1 MLTQTEVWGLM
12 TERFNRAE
20 IAQACECDETVA
32 RALMIAAAMGRGI
45 DERNPRR
52 LMHLGRTAGHLA
64 ASPQIPRCNSQ
75 D

>member
-52 LMHLGRTAGHLA
+52 IIHLSRAAVA
-64 ASPQIPRCNSQ
+64 ASGLSARCSE
-75 D
+75 

>member
-1 MLTQTEVWGLM
+1 VLTESEVWSLM
-12 TERFNRAE
+12 AERCNRAE
-20 IAQACECDETVA
+20 IASACQCDETVA
-32 RALMIAAAMGRGI
+32 KALMVKAAMSRGI

-52 LMHLGRTAGHLA
+52 LMHLDRTAGQLA

>member
-1 MLTQTEVWGLM
+1 MLTETEVWALIEGGC
-12 TERFNRAE
+12 NRREVA
-20 IAQACECDETVA
+20 AACQCDETVA
-32 RALMIAAAMGRGI
+32 KALMVKAAMSRGI